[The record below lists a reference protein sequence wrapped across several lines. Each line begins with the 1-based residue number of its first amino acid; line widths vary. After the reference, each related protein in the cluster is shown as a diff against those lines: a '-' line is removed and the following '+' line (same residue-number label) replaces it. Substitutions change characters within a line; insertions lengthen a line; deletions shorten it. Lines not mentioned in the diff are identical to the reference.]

1 MPLFGKSSKNPGE
14 AVKQL
19 KESLLV
25 LEKQHN
31 GESQKKFEKAHDD
44 VSKYIFTISSLLFSS
59 ESDQQSDIILAQM
72 SQEMYNSAVISLLI
86 KNLQNVEF
94 EARKESVE
102 IFSHVLRRQIGTRT
116 PTVEYICTT
125 DEILVSLCRGFEN
138 LTINHNTSAM
148 LRECL
153 RYESLAKI
161 VLFSEVFQ
169 DFFKYVECP
178 HFDVA
183 ADAFTTFKDLVTR
196 HKTIAAN
203 YLETHY
209 DSFFF
214 SYNQLLISE
223 NFVTQLN
230 SLKLLAELLTDRNNS
245 SVMKKYINDSE
256 NLKITMTL
264 LLHQAPVIKYEA
276 FSLFKIFILNP
287 KKPEDINLILL
298 KNKELLRKLF
308 VNFLPEL
315 DDLNLF
321 QAEKSSIVKEINA
334 L

>member
-1 MPLFGKSSKNPGE
+1 MIMFLYF
-14 AVKQL
+14 
-19 KESLLV
+19 
-25 LEKQHN
+25 
-31 GESQKKFEKAHDD
+31 DR
-44 VSKYIFTISSLLFSS
+44 LLF
-59 ESDQQSDIILAQM
+59 
-72 SQEMYNSAVISLLI
+72 
-86 KNLQNVEF
+86 
-94 EARKESVE
+94 
-102 IFSHVLRRQIGTRT
+102 
-116 PTVEYICTT
+116 
-125 DEILVSLCRGFEN
+125 
-138 LTINHNTSAM
+138 
-148 LRECL
+148 RECL

-178 HFDVA
+178 HFDIA
-183 ADAFTTFKDLVTR
+183 GTESLSRDFIILLLFIIFPADAFTTFKDLLTR

-203 YLETHY
+203 YLETRY
-209 DSFFF
+209 ESFFL

-264 LLHQAPVIKYEA
+264 LLHKAPVIKYEA
-276 FSLFKIFILNP
+276 FSIFKIFILNP
-287 KKPEDINLILL
+287 KKPEDINVILL

-321 QAEKSSIVKEINA
+321 HAEKSSIVKEINA